1 METVKWSYSSLSLFQ
16 QCPKKYYELRVVKKI
31 KDAPTTAIMYGLEA
45 HKIAE
50 EYIRDGKEIPPA
62 YAYLKPILD
71 SLVAMEGEKHC
82 EMKLA
87 VTKDLTP
94 CSFTSSDA
102 WWRGIADLVI
112 LQGETARILD
122 YKTGKSQYAD
132 TKQLELLSL
141 AVFAHYPQIQNTKT
155 GLLFVVHND
164 FVPAAYDKAD
174 SVKLWEKWRQETA
187 RLDAS
192 YKNDVWNPTQNF
204 TCRSYC
210 PVTDCHHNGKHK

>member
-16 QCPKKYYELRVVKKI
+16 QCPKKYHELRVVKKV
-31 KDAPTTAIMYGLEA
+31 KDAPSTAIIYGLEA

-71 SLVAMEGEKHC
+71 SLIAMKGEKHC

-87 VTKDLTP
+87 VTEDLAP
-94 CSFTSSDA
+94 CGFDDPNA

-122 YKTGKSQYAD
+122 YKTGNSRYAD

-141 AVFAHYPQIQNTKT
+141 AVFAHYPQIQNTKA
-155 GLLFVVHND
+155 GLLFVVHKD
-164 FVPAAYDKAD
+164 FVPASYSKAD
-174 SVKLWEKWRQETA
+174 SVELWKKWRQETT
-187 RLDAS
+187 RLDSA
-192 YKNDVWNPTQNF
+192 YENNVWNPTQNF
-204 TCRSYC
+204 TCRNYC
-210 PVTDCHHNGKHK
+210 PVTDCHHNGKHR